1 MKKKWSD
8 ERIQALRKLAERSTV
23 FKPSGVPYAK
33 LDWDLGISKID
44 DKTKKELGIKNKKDA
59 ISAWTRFQYVAYG
72 YCTRYKKCGN
82 KVKPGEYA
90 CDECKRTVI
99 QDKVKATKDYVFS
112 GNAIEMNADLVKS
125 TVNNLSEKEIKKIV
139 SENILATRVAFRKKL
154 LGEKYRK
161 EAKARLSH
169 DESK

>member
-1 MKKKWSD
+1 M
-8 ERIQALRKLAERSTV
+8 
-23 FKPSGVPYAK
+23 
-33 LDWDLGISKID
+33 
-44 DKTKKELGIKNKKDA
+44 
-59 ISAWTRFQYVAYG
+59 
-72 YCTRYKKCGN
+72 
-82 KVKPGEYA
+82 KPGVYV

-99 QDKVKATKDYVFS
+99 QDKVKAAKDYVFS